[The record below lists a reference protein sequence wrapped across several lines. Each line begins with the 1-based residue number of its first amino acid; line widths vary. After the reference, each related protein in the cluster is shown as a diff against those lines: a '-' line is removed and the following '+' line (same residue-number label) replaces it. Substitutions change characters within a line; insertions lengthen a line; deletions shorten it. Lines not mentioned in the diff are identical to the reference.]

1 MKYWNINSN
10 IHPCTYPC
18 IIHMFFWMD
27 VITLLGN
34 MGPIH
39 QPISLEGVKIE
50 MGSLTLVQY
59 FIKFLIY
66 IQLMCRLMN
75 IYIFINL
82 LKDLLLVP
90 L

>member
-1 MKYWNINSN
+1 
-10 IHPCTYPC
+10 
-18 IIHMFFWMD
+18 MD

-90 L
+90 LLKHVIICIKFIFINNKPC